1 MKFNTYNIIGD
12 ESYVVH
18 FSLAGSTP
26 TRVSTGLWL
35 DDATSSCDQRPQQY
49 WNATM
54 DICLAHGQTLA
65 KIYCG
70 IETFVK
76 DHPQCKCDVA

>member
-1 MKFNTYNIIGD
+1 MSFT
-12 ESYVVH
+12 SLLQVVPQREFLH
-18 FSLAGSTP
+18 
-26 TRVSTGLWL
+26 V
-35 DDATSSCDQRPQQY
+35 CDQMMKQVVVTRGRNNTEMLL
-49 WNATM
+49 W